1 MTETSTEIV
10 KDVFNMRKHSAKII
24 PMNHSGELEM
34 KQFKSYEK
42 SEEMSDDDDDDDDEE
57 NKKIDGINSGKL
69 NIFKKVKTRVKL
81 FLKASLSN
89 FLVKIILIGILCV
102 AYLVYFGISMYN
114 NNPFRFLKSN
124 SSTSK
129 DIYDDYIFSDNRGK
143 SENI

>member
-34 KQFKSYEK
+34 KQFKTYET
-42 SEEMSDDDDDDDDEE
+42 SEEVSDDDDDDDEE
-57 NKKIDGINSGKL
+57 NEKIDGNDSGKL
-69 NIFKKVKTRVKL
+69 KIFKKVKTRVEL
-81 FLKASLSN
+81 FFKASLSN